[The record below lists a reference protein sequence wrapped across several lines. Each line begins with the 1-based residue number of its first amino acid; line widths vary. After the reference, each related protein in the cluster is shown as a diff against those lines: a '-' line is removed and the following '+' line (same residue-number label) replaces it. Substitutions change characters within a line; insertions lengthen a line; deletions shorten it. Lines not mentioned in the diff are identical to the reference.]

1 MRDYTD
7 RPGEDEDE
15 DDDDSDGDDDD
26 DDDDDKGDGDN
37 NDDMLASRVNSLS
50 FLYTVSPQKEM

>member
-7 RPGEDEDE
+7 RPGEDEDEDE

-26 DDDDDKGDGDN
+26 DKGDGDD

>member
-1 MRDYTD
+1 MRDYAD
-7 RPGEDEDE
+7 KPGEDDDEDE
-15 DDDDSDGDDDD
+15 DDNDGDD